1 MRTSAMIKSVI
12 FSLALLGFAAPA
24 FAVEPSPPPRVVV
37 LDKVAIMQSSRVGQD
52 IARQVKLYADQAEH
66 DLQSQG
72 NALEAEAQ
80 SLQQQAATMAPADR
94 QKRFDDIQAREQA
107 LDAAAHAKEEQIQAS
122 FTQARQAVEQALGPV
137 LSDLMQEQGVD
148 IVLDRQSVI
157 SMRIGSYDIT
167 KDVIAR
173 LDAKM
178 PSYKV
183 SLAAEA
189 TSAAQP

>member
-24 FAVEPSPPPRVVV
+24 FAAEPSPPPRVVV

-66 DLQSQG
+66 DLQSEG

>member
-24 FAVEPSPPPRVVV
+24 FAAEPSPPPRVVV